1 LKGSLSLRRIKVY
14 KEIERLI
21 SKSNKGEE
29 ESKEELIKRLQ
40 PLIIS
45 SIRRYYNKVN
55 EYDDLIQEGNL
66 VVLQCLE
73 NYDKNKGTY
82 FLGYVKTM
90 LKFTYLN
97 KHKEKICFSI
107 NQPVN
112 DGEGELVDILESKG
126 ESPLD
131 LLLEKEN
138 YDLLYEALNIL
149 TDRQREVVIYFYVE
163 DLSIGQIAEK
173 LNITYRTVIN
183 TKTRALEKL
192 KEYFKIEQ

>member
-1 LKGSLSLRRIKVY
+1 MY

-66 VVLQCLE
+66 VVLQCLK

-97 KHKEKICFSI
+97 KHKEKTCFSI

-112 DGEGELVDILESKG
+112 GGEGELVDILESKK

-192 KEYFKIEQ
+192 KEYFTIE